1 MSETYLTPEGAARL
15 KAELEEL
22 TTTKRAEIRDRLRDA
37 IKMGD
42 LSENADYIMAKEQ
55 QAFLEGRIL
64 ELQAILRNATI
75 VNNGGGGTDVV
86 SVGNRV
92 TVQAPGEDPE
102 TFTLVGAG
110 IFALTRFRKPIV
122 PQEALIGIVYAVA
135 AAAAILV
142 LSRAPE
148 GGEELKALLVGHL
161 LFVDWPEIIKV
172 LVLYSA
178 VGLIHWLA
186 RKPLLAISQ
195 GPERAFASGLRVRW
209 WDFLFYATFGFVVTS
224 SVEMAGVLLVF
235 SFLIVPAV
243 CGVLLARSIGT
254 RLLVGWVVGTLT
266 SVAGAVASYVWD
278 LPTGATVVCAFGVS
292 LALCGVLRRWIQA
305 G

>member
-1 MSETYLTPEGAARL
+1 MDEFLGLMVRPFVACLILTGIHAYLGLHVVERGVIFVDLALAQIAAFGATLGFLWGFGLHSNASYL
-15 KAELEEL
+15 IA
-22 TTTKRAEIRDRLRDA
+22 
-37 IKMGD
+37 
-42 LSENADYIMAKEQ
+42 LS
-55 QAFLEGRIL
+55 
-64 ELQAILRNATI
+64 
-75 VNNGGGGTDVV
+75 
-86 SVGNRV
+86 
-92 TVQAPGEDPE
+92 
-102 TFTLVGAG
+102 FTLVGAAV
-110 IFALTRFRKPIV
+110 FALTRRRKPVV
-122 PQEALIGIVYAVA
+122 PQEALIGVVYAVA

-161 LFVDWPEIIKV
+161 LFVDWSEILKV

-195 GPERAFASGLRVRW
+195 DPERAYTQGLRVRW

-235 SFLIVPAV
+235 SFLIVPAI
-243 CGVLLARSIGT
+243 CGVLLARTVGS

-278 LPTGATVVCAFGVS
+278 LPTGAAVVCAFGVS
-292 LALCGVLRRWIQA
+292 LVLCGVLRRWVRV